1 MKKRWLDAAILQSEE
16 RMHRLSGFMSIKPLI
31 KSMEKVLS
39 EEKIELTRRVFDD
52 RKVIML

>member
-31 KSMEKVLS
+31 KSREKVLS
-39 EEKIELTRRVFDD
+39 EEKIKIDLTNL
-52 RKVIML
+52 IP

>member
-31 KSMEKVLS
+31 KSREKVLS
-39 EEKIELTRRVFDD
+39 EEKIKID
-52 RKVIML
+52 RKIC